1 MKLNA
6 QQMSL
11 SGINERTLAGFSV
24 PDFQRNYSWTDVEV
38 RQFWQD
44 IEAVLEGQSSDHFMG
59 PVVALESSVGRTPLI
74 DGQQRITTLTILAS
88 VVRDYLMIDMENP
101 TIEIAGASFFIS
113 QNFLKILFINDMTT
127 PRLQSNYQIGE
138 IFEDYIVRNPNTPER
153 KYFDSRPAMLTKK
166 EQRLSKNVEAARGLL
181 LSLSKNWIEQY
192 SGNEERKAAI
202 QKLFEVISN
211 KVQFLYIEVGSEED
225 AFTIFETLNDRG
237 LKLSASD
244 LIKSF
249 LLRRI
254 IEQSPATDR
263 TEIISNWERI
273 PGYLENYDISSFLRH
288 FLLTQEE
295 VPVQKK
301 KIFALLKADVEE
313 ESRQNPKSAKKKLD
327 ELISSAFHYGRLLG
341 TESISEDSPEIQR
354 RLGLLE
360 MVGDSYR
367 VFLLRVLQLGYTED
381 DFLLAVKSAERIAF
395 RWAICGE
402 NAQQL
407 ETKFQNYAHELL
419 PGNPENLKDV
429 CSRLIMESPSDD
441 AFSSAFT
448 SRSSRDTRM
457 QAYVMR
463 SLCYGITGSDV
474 TTSRYE
480 VSVEHIAPQ
489 NPMLESAPEWYSR
502 IAPLETADDSPTY
515 EDYVYR
521 WGNITILEKKLN
533 SSVGQNVWSVK
544 RDGKPGS
551 ETTSKY
557 KGYRASN
564 IEVTKHLLSVDTWN
578 ADLIDQRSEWI
589 ASQALNYWKREL
601 PKAGMNQ
608 LAIFTPNTNVE

>member
-11 SGINERTLAGFSV
+11 SGINEKALAGFSV
-24 PDFQRNYSWTDVEV
+24 PDFQRNYSWTDVEI

-44 IEAVLEGQSSDHFMG
+44 LESVLEGQSSDHFMG
-59 PVVALESSVGRTPLI
+59 PIVALESSSGRTPLI
-74 DGQQRITTLTILAS
+74 DGQQRITTLAILAS
-88 VVRDYLMIDMENP
+88 VIRDYLMNDMENP

-113 QNFLKILFINDMTT
+113 QNFLKILFVNDMTT
-127 PRLQSNYQIGE
+127 PRLQSNYQIGR
-138 IFEDYIVRNPNTPER
+138 IFEDYIVRNPNTHER
-153 KYFDSRPAMLTKK
+153 KNFDSRPTMLTKK
-166 EQRLSKNVEAARGLL
+166 EQRLSKNLESAQTLL
-181 LSLSKNWIEQY
+181 RSLSKNWIEQH
-192 SGNEERKAAI
+192 SATEDKKRAI
-202 QKLFEVISN
+202 QKLYEVASN
-211 KVQFLYIEVGSEED
+211 RIQFLYIEVGSEED

-254 IEQSPATDR
+254 IEQNPATDR
-263 TEIISNWERI
+263 AEIIENWEKI
-273 PGYLENYDISSFLRH
+273 PSYLENYDISSFLRH
-288 FLLTQEE
+288 YLLTQEE

-301 KIFALLKADVEE
+301 KIFTLLKVDVEDQA
-313 ESRQNPKSAKKKLD
+313 RQSPKSAKNKLD
-327 ELISSAFHYGRLLG
+327 ELINSAFHYGRLLG

-367 VFLLRVLQLGYTED
+367 VFLLKVLQLGYTD
-381 DFLLAVKSAERIAF
+381 DEFLLAIKSVEKIAF

-407 ETKFQNYAHELL
+407 ETKFQNYAHQLL
-419 PGNPENLKDV
+419 PGNLDNLKQV
-429 CSRLIMESPSDD
+429 CTRLIMDSPSDE
-441 AFSSAFT
+441 AFSAAFT
-448 SRSSRDTRM
+448 TRSSRDTRM

-489 NPMLESAPEWYSR
+489 NPLPESAVEWHER
-502 IAPLETADDSPTY
+502 VAPVETLGDGPTY
-515 EDYVYR
+515 DDYVYR

-533 SSVGQNVWSVK
+533 SSVGQNVWKVK
-544 RDGKPGS
+544 REGKPGY
-551 ETTSKY
+551 ETISKF

-564 IEVTKHLLSVDTWN
+564 IEVTKHLLDTESWT
-578 ADLIDQRSEWI
+578 AGLIDRRSEWI
-589 ASQALNYWKREL
+589 ASQALIYWKREL
-601 PKAGMNQ
+601 PKAGPNQ
-608 LAIFTPNTNVE
+608 ISAFNGR

>member
-1 MKLNA
+1 
-6 QQMSL
+6 MSL
-11 SGINERTLAGFSV
+11 SGINEKALAGFSV
-24 PDFQRNYSWTDVEV
+24 PDFQRNYSWTDVEI

-44 IEAVLEGQSSDHFMG
+44 LESVLEGQSSDHFMG
-59 PVVALESSVGRTPLI
+59 PIVALESTSGRTPLI
-74 DGQQRITTLTILAS
+74 DGQQRITTLAILAS
-88 VVRDYLMIDMENP
+88 VIRDYLMNDMENP

-113 QNFLKILFINDMTT
+113 QNFLKILFVNDMTT
-127 PRLQSNYQIGE
+127 PRLQSNYQIGR

-153 KYFDSRPAMLTKK
+153 KNFDSRPTMLTKK
-166 EQRLSKNVEAARGLL
+166 EQRLSKNLESAQTLL
-181 LSLSKNWIEQY
+181 RSLSKNWIEQH
-192 SGNEERKAAI
+192 SATEDKKRAI
-202 QKLFEVISN
+202 QKLYEVASN
-211 KVQFLYIEVGSEED
+211 RIQFLYIEVGSEED

-254 IEQSPATDR
+254 IEQNPTTDR
-263 TEIISNWERI
+263 AEIIENWEKI
-273 PGYLENYDISSFLRH
+273 PSYLENYDISSFLRH
-288 FLLTQEE
+288 YLLTQEE

-301 KIFALLKADVEE
+301 KIFTLLKIDVEDQA
-313 ESRQNPKSAKKKLD
+313 RQSPKSAKNKLD
-327 ELISSAFHYGRLLG
+327 ELINSAFHYGRLLG

-367 VFLLRVLQLGYTED
+367 VFLLKVLQLGYTD
-381 DFLLAVKSAERIAF
+381 DEFLLAIKSVEKIAF

-407 ETKFQNYAHELL
+407 ETKFQNYAHQLL
-419 PGNPENLKDV
+419 PGNIDNLKQV
-429 CSRLIMESPSDD
+429 CTRLIMDSPSDE
-441 AFSSAFT
+441 AFSAAFT
-448 SRSSRDTRM
+448 TRSSRDTRM

-489 NPMLESAPEWYSR
+489 NPLPESASEWHER
-502 IAPLETADDSPTY
+502 VAPVETVGDGPTY
-515 EDYVYR
+515 DDYVYR

-533 SSVGQNVWSVK
+533 SSVGQNVWKVK
-544 RDGKPGS
+544 REGKPGS
-551 ETTSKY
+551 ETISKF

-564 IEVTKHLLSVDTWN
+564 IEVTKHLLDTESWT
-578 ADLIDQRSEWI
+578 AALIDQRSEWI
-589 ASQALNYWKREL
+589 ASQALIYWKREL
-601 PKAGMNQ
+601 PKAGPNQ
-608 LAIFTPNTNVE
+608 ISAFNGR

>member
-1 MKLNA
+1 
-6 QQMSL
+6 MSL
-11 SGINERTLAGFSV
+11 SGINEKALAGFSV
-24 PDFQRNYSWTDVEV
+24 PDFQRNYSWTDVEI

-44 IEAVLEGQSSDHFMG
+44 LESVLEGQSSDHFMG
-59 PVVALESSVGRTPLI
+59 PIVALESTSGRTPLI
-74 DGQQRITTLTILAS
+74 DGQQRITTLAILAS
-88 VVRDYLMIDMENP
+88 VIRDYLMNDMENP

-113 QNFLKILFINDMTT
+113 QNFLKILFVNDMTT
-127 PRLQSNYQIGE
+127 PRLQSNYQIGR

-153 KYFDSRPAMLTKK
+153 KNFDSRPTMLTKK
-166 EQRLSKNVEAARGLL
+166 EQRLSKNLDSAQTLL
-181 LSLSKNWIEQY
+181 RSLSKNWIEQH
-192 SGNEERKAAI
+192 SATEDKKKAI
-202 QKLFEVISN
+202 QKLYEVASN
-211 KVQFLYIEVGSEED
+211 RIQFLYIEVGSEED

-254 IEQSPATDR
+254 IEQNPATDR
-263 TEIISNWERI
+263 AEIIENWEKI
-273 PGYLENYDISSFLRH
+273 PSYLENYDISSFLRH
-288 FLLTQEE
+288 YLLTQEE

-301 KIFALLKADVEE
+301 KIFTLLKNDVEDQA
-313 ESRQNPKSAKKKLD
+313 RQSPKSAKNKLD
-327 ELISSAFHYGRLLG
+327 ELINSAFHYGRLLG

-367 VFLLRVLQLGYTED
+367 VFLLKVLQLGYTD
-381 DFLLAVKSAERIAF
+381 DEFLLAIKSVEKIAF

-407 ETKFQNYAHELL
+407 ETKFQNYAHQLL
-419 PGNPENLKDV
+419 PGNIDNLKQV
-429 CSRLIMESPSDD
+429 CTRLIMDSPSDE
-441 AFSSAFT
+441 AFSAAFT
-448 SRSSRDTRM
+448 TRSSRDTRM

-489 NPMLESAPEWYSR
+489 NPLPESASEWHER
-502 IAPLETADDSPTY
+502 IAPVETAGDGPTY
-515 EDYVYR
+515 DDYVYR

-533 SSVGQNVWSVK
+533 SSVGQNVWKVK
-544 RDGKPGS
+544 REGKPGS
-551 ETTSKY
+551 ETISKF

-564 IEVTKHLLSVDTWN
+564 IEVTKHLLDSESWT
-578 ADLIDQRSEWI
+578 AALIDRRSEWI
-589 ASQALNYWKREL
+589 ASQALIYWKREL
-601 PKAGMNQ
+601 PKAGPNQ
-608 LAIFTPNTNVE
+608 ISAFSG

>member
-11 SGINERTLAGFSV
+11 SGINEKALAGFSV
-24 PDFQRNYSWTDVEV
+24 PDFQRNYSWTDVEI

-44 IEAVLEGQSSDHFMG
+44 LESVLEGQSSDHFMG
-59 PVVALESSVGRTPLI
+59 PIVALESISGRTPLI
-74 DGQQRITTLTILAS
+74 DGQQRITTLAILAS
-88 VVRDYLMIDMENP
+88 VIRDYLMNDMENP

-113 QNFLKILFINDMTT
+113 QNFLKILFVNDMTT
-127 PRLQSNYQIGE
+127 PRLQSNYQIGR

-153 KYFDSRPAMLTKK
+153 KNFDSRPTMLTQK
-166 EQRLSKNVEAARGLL
+166 EQRLSKNLESAQTLL
-181 LSLSKNWIEQY
+181 RSLSKNWIEQH
-192 SGNEERKAAI
+192 SATEDKKRAI
-202 QKLFEVISN
+202 QKLYEVASN
-211 KVQFLYIEVGSEED
+211 RIQFLYIEVGSEED

-254 IEQSPATDR
+254 IEQNPATDR
-263 TEIISNWERI
+263 AEIIENWEKI
-273 PGYLENYDISSFLRH
+273 PSYLENYDISSFLRH
-288 FLLTQEE
+288 YLLTQEE

-301 KIFALLKADVEE
+301 KIFTLLKVDVENQA
-313 ESRQNPKSAKKKLD
+313 RQSPKSARNKLD
-327 ELISSAFHYGRLLG
+327 ELINSAFHYGRLLG

-367 VFLLRVLQLGYTED
+367 VFLLKVLQLGYTD
-381 DFLLAVKSAERIAF
+381 DEFLLAIKSVEKIAF
-395 RWAICGE
+395 RWAICGG

-407 ETKFQNYAHELL
+407 ETKFQNYAHQLL
-419 PGNPENLKDV
+419 PSNIDNLKQV
-429 CSRLIMESPSDD
+429 CTRLIMDSPSDEALSA
-441 AFSSAFT
+441 AFIT
-448 SRSSRDTRM
+448 GSSRDTRM

-463 SLCYGITGSDV
+463 SLCYGITGSDI

-489 NPMLESAPEWYSR
+489 NPLPESASEWCER
-502 IAPLETADDSPTY
+502 VAPAETVGDGPTY
-515 EDYVYR
+515 DDYVYR

-533 SSVGQNVWSVK
+533 SSVGQNVWNVK
-544 RDGKPGS
+544 REGKPGS
-551 ETTSKY
+551 ETISKFR
-557 KGYRASN
+557 GYRFSN
-564 IEVTKHLLSVDTWN
+564 IEVTKHLLNTQSWT
-578 ADLIDQRSEWI
+578 AALIDRRSEWI
-589 ASQALNYWKREL
+589 ASQALIYWKREL
-601 PKAGMNQ
+601 PKAGPNQ
-608 LAIFTPNTNVE
+608 ISAFSG

>member
-11 SGINERTLAGFSV
+11 SGINEKALAGFSV
-24 PDFQRNYSWTDVEV
+24 PDFQRNYSWTDVEI

-44 IEAVLEGQSSDHFMG
+44 LEAVLEGQSSDHFMG
-59 PVVALESSVGRTPLI
+59 PIVALESVSGRTPLI
-74 DGQQRITTLTILAS
+74 DGQQRITTLVILAS
-88 VVRDYLMIDMENP
+88 VVRDYLMIDLENP

-113 QNFLKILFINDMTT
+113 QNFLKILFVNDMTT
-127 PRLQSNYQIGE
+127 SRLQSNYQIGR

-153 KYFDSRPAMLTKK
+153 KYFDSRPTMLTKK
-166 EQRLSKNVEAARGLL
+166 EQRLSKNLESAQALL
-181 LSLSKNWIEQY
+181 RSLTKTWIEQH
-192 SGNEERKAAI
+192 SATEDKKRAI
-202 QKLFEVISN
+202 QKLYEVTSN
-211 KVQFLYIEVGSEED
+211 KIQFLYIEVGNEED

-244 LIKSF
+244 LIKSY

-254 IEQSPATDR
+254 IEQNPSTDR
-263 TEIISNWERI
+263 AEIIENWEKI
-273 PGYLENYDISSFLRH
+273 PAYLENYDISSFLRH
-288 FLLTQEE
+288 YLLTQEE

-301 KIFALLKADVEE
+301 KIFTLLKFDVEDNA
-313 ESRQNPKSAKKKLD
+313 RQNPKSAKDKLD
-327 ELISSAFHYGRLLG
+327 ELINSAFHYGRLLG

-367 VFLLRVLQLGYTED
+367 VFLLRVLQLGYTDD
-381 DFLLAVKSAERIAF
+381 DFLLAIKSVEKIAF

-419 PGNPENLKDV
+419 PGNIDNLKQV
-429 CSRLIMESPSDD
+429 CTKLIMDSPSDE
-441 AFSSAFT
+441 AFSAAFT
-448 SRSSRDTRM
+448 TRSSRDTRM

-489 NPMLESAPEWYSR
+489 NPLPESATEWYEMV
-502 IAPLETADDSPTY
+502 APVETVGDGPTY
-515 EDYVYR
+515 DDYVYR

-533 SSVGQNVWSVK
+533 SSVGQNVWKIK

-551 ETTSKY
+551 EVMPKF

-564 IEVTKHLLSVDTWN
+564 IEVTKHLLITECWT
-578 ADLIDQRSEWI
+578 AALIDRRSEWI
-589 ASQALNYWKREL
+589 ASQALIYWKREL
-601 PKAGMNQ
+601 PKAGPNQ
-608 LAIFTPNTNVE
+608 ISPFIGS

>member
-1 MKLNA
+1 
-6 QQMSL
+6 MSL
-11 SGINERTLAGFSV
+11 SGINEKALAGFSV

-44 IEAVLEGQSSDHFMG
+44 LEAVLEGQSSDHFMG
-59 PVVALESSVGRTPLI
+59 PIVALESVSGRTPLI
-74 DGQQRITTLTILAS
+74 DGQQRITTLVILAS
-88 VVRDYLMIDMENP
+88 VVRDYLMIDLENP

-113 QNFLKILFINDMTT
+113 QNFLKILFVNDMTT
-127 PRLQSNYQIGE
+127 SRLQSNYQIGR

-153 KYFDSRPAMLTKK
+153 KYFDSRPTMLTKK
-166 EQRLSKNVEAARGLL
+166 EQRLSKNLESAQALL
-181 LSLSKNWIEQY
+181 RSLTKTWIEQH
-192 SGNEERKAAI
+192 SASEDKKRAI
-202 QKLFEVISN
+202 QKLYEVTSN
-211 KVQFLYIEVGSEED
+211 KIQFLYIEVGNEED

-244 LIKSF
+244 LIKSY

-254 IEQSPATDR
+254 IEQNPSTDR
-263 TEIISNWERI
+263 AEIIENWEKI
-273 PGYLENYDISSFLRH
+273 PAYLENYDISSFLRH
-288 FLLTQEE
+288 YLLTQEE

-301 KIFALLKADVEE
+301 KIFTLLKFDVEDNA
-313 ESRQNPKSAKKKLD
+313 RQNPKSAKNKLD
-327 ELISSAFHYGRLLG
+327 ELINSAFHYGRLLG

-367 VFLLRVLQLGYTED
+367 VFLLRVLQLGYTDD
-381 DFLLAVKSAERIAF
+381 DFLLAIKSAEKIAF

-419 PGNPENLKDV
+419 PGNIDNLKKV
-429 CSRLIMESPSDD
+429 CTKLIMDSPSDE
-441 AFSSAFT
+441 AFSAAFT
-448 SRSSRDTRM
+448 TRSSRDTRM

-489 NPMLESAPEWYSR
+489 NPLPESAAEWYEMVGP
-502 IAPLETADDSPTY
+502 IETVGDGATY
-515 EDYVYR
+515 DDYVYR

-533 SSVGQNVWSVK
+533 SSVGQNVWKVK

-551 ETTSKY
+551 EAMPKF

-564 IEVTKHLLSVDTWN
+564 IEVTKHLLITECWT
-578 ADLIDQRSEWI
+578 AALIDRRSEWI
-589 ASQALNYWKREL
+589 ASQALIYWKREL
-601 PKAGMNQ
+601 PKAGPNQ
-608 LAIFTPNTNVE
+608 ISPFIAS

>member
-11 SGINERTLAGFSV
+11 SGINEKALAGFSV

-59 PVVALESSVGRTPLI
+59 PIVALESPSGRTPLI

-88 VVRDYLMIDMENP
+88 VVRDYLMLEMENP

-113 QNFLKILFINDMTT
+113 QNFLKILFVSDMST
-127 PRLQSNYQIGE
+127 PRLQSNYQIGR
-138 IFEDYIVRNPNTPER
+138 IFEDYIVRNPNTQER
-153 KYFDSRPAMLTKK
+153 KNFDSRPTMLTKK
-166 EQRLSKNVEAARGLL
+166 EQRLSKNLESAQALL
-181 LSLSKNWIEQY
+181 RSLSKSWIEQHTAT
-192 SGNEERKAAI
+192 EDKKRAV
-202 QKLFEVISN
+202 QKLYEVASN
-211 KVQFLYIEVGSEED
+211 KVQFLYIEVGNEED

-254 IEQSPATDR
+254 IEQNPASDR
-263 TEIISNWERI
+263 AEIIENWEKI
-273 PGYLENYDISSFLRH
+273 PSYLENYDISSFLRH
-288 FLLTQEE
+288 YLLTQEE

-301 KIFALLKADVEE
+301 KIFTLLKNDVEGQA
-313 ESRQNPKSAKKKLD
+313 RQDPKSAKKKLD
-327 ELISSAFHYGRLLG
+327 ELINSAFHYGRLLG

-367 VFLLRVLQLGYTED
+367 VFLLKVLQLGYTED
-381 DFLLAVKSAERIAF
+381 EFLLAIKSVEKIAF

-407 ETKFQNYAHELL
+407 ETKFQNYAHKLL
-419 PGNPENLKDV
+419 PANLENLKQV
-429 CSRLIMESPSDD
+429 CTQLVMDSPSDEK
-441 AFSSAFT
+441 FSAAFT
-448 SRSSRDTRM
+448 TGSSRDTRM

-489 NPMLESAPEWYSR
+489 NPLPESAAEWQTAV
-502 IAPLETADDSPTY
+502 APAETAGDGLTY
-515 EDYVYR
+515 DDYVYR

-533 SSVGQNVWSVK
+533 SSVGQNVWYIK
-544 RDGKPGS
+544 REGKPGF
-551 ETTSKY
+551 ETISKF

-564 IEVTKHLLSVDTWN
+564 IEVTKHLLNIESWT
-578 ADLIDQRSEWI
+578 AEQIDRRSEWI
-589 ASQALNYWKREL
+589 ASQALIYWKREL
-601 PKAGMNQ
+601 PKAGPNQ
-608 LAIFTPNTNVE
+608 ITAFLG

>member
-11 SGINERTLAGFSV
+11 SGINEKALAGFSV
-24 PDFQRNYSWTDVEV
+24 PDFQRNYSWTEVEI

-44 IEAVLEGQSSDHFMG
+44 LEAVIEGQSSDHFMG
-59 PVVALESSVGRTPLI
+59 PIVALESTSGRTPLI

-88 VVRDYLMIDMENP
+88 VVRDFLMIDMENP

-113 QNFLKILFINDMTT
+113 QNFLKILFVNDMTT
-127 PRLQSNYQIGE
+127 PRLQSNYQIGR
-138 IFEDYIVRNPNTPER
+138 IFEDYIIRNPNTPER
-153 KYFDSRPAMLTKK
+153 RNFISRPTMLTKK
-166 EQRLSKNVEAARGLL
+166 DQRLSKNLDSAQTLLRL
-181 LSLSKNWIEQY
+181 LSKTWIEKH
-192 SGNEERKAAI
+192 SAPEDKKRAI
-202 QKLFEVISN
+202 QKLYEVISN
-211 KVQFLYIEVGSEED
+211 KIQFLYIEVGSEED

-254 IEQSPATDR
+254 IEQNPATDR
-263 TEIISNWERI
+263 AEIIENWEKI
-273 PGYLENYDISSFLRH
+273 PSYLEDFDVSSFLRH
-288 FLLTQEE
+288 YLLTQEKL
-295 VPVQKK
+295 PVQKK
-301 KIFALLKADVEE
+301 KIFTLLKADVEDE
-313 ESRQNPKSAKKKLD
+313 ARQNPKSAKNKLD
-327 ELISSAFHYGRLLG
+327 ELINSAFHYGRLLG

-367 VFLLRVLQLGYTED
+367 VFLLRVLQLGYTD
-381 DFLLAVKSAERIAF
+381 DEFLLAIKSVEKIAF

-419 PGNPENLKDV
+419 PGNVGNLKQV
-429 CSRLIMESPSDD
+429 CTRLIMDAPSDE
-441 AFSSAFT
+441 AFGAAFT
-448 SRSSRDTRM
+448 TRSSRDTRM

-489 NPMLESAPEWYSR
+489 NPLPESANDWFEK
-502 IAPLETADDSPTY
+502 IAPLETVGDGPAY

-533 SSVGQNVWSVK
+533 SSVGQNVWKVK
-544 RDGKPGS
+544 REGKPGS
-551 ETTSKY
+551 ETISKF

-564 IEVTKHLLSVDTWN
+564 IEVTKHLLSAQSWT
-578 ADLIDQRSEWI
+578 AGLIDRRSEWI
-589 ASQALNYWKREL
+589 ASQALIYWKREL
-601 PKAGMNQ
+601 PKAGPNQ
-608 LAIFTPNTNVE
+608 ISAFSN

>member
-11 SGINERTLAGFSV
+11 SGINEKALAGFSV
-24 PDFQRNYSWTDVEV
+24 PDFQRNYSWTDVEI

-44 IEAVLEGQSSDHFMG
+44 LEAVLEGQSSDHFMG
-59 PVVALESSVGRTPLI
+59 PIVVLESASGRTPLI
-74 DGQQRITTLTILAS
+74 DGQQRITTLAILAS
-88 VVRDYLMIDMENP
+88 VVRDYLMNDMENP
-101 TIEIAGASFFIS
+101 TIEIAGASFFMS

-127 PRLQSNYQIGE
+127 PRLQSNYQIGS
-138 IFEDYIVRNPNTPER
+138 IFEDYIVRNPNTSER
-153 KYFDSRPAMLTKK
+153 KNFESRPTMLTKK
-166 EQRLSKNVEAARGLL
+166 DQRLAKNLDSAQTLL
-181 LSLSKNWIEQY
+181 RSLSKTWIEQH
-192 SGNEERKAAI
+192 SAIEDKKRAI
-202 QKLFEVISN
+202 QKLYEVISN
-211 KVQFLYIEVGSEED
+211 KIQFLYIEVGNEED

-254 IEQSPATDR
+254 IEQNPATDR
-263 TEIISNWERI
+263 GEIIENWEKI
-273 PGYLENYDISSFLRH
+273 PSYLENYDISSFLRH
-288 FLLTQEE
+288 YLLTQEE
-295 VPVQKK
+295 SPVQKK
-301 KIFALLKADVEE
+301 KIFTLLKADVEDQA
-313 ESRQNPKSAKKKLD
+313 RQNPKSAKKKLD
-327 ELISSAFHYGRLLG
+327 ELINSAFHYGRLLG

-367 VFLLRVLQLGYTED
+367 VFLLKVLQLGYTDD
-381 DFLLAVKSAERIAF
+381 DFLLAIKSAEKIAF

-419 PGNPENLKDV
+419 PSNVDNLKQV
-429 CSRLIMESPSDD
+429 CTRLIMDAPSDE
-441 AFSSAFT
+441 AFSAAFT
-448 SRSSRDTRM
+448 TRSSRDTRM

-489 NPMLESAPEWYSR
+489 NPLPESASEWYER
-502 IAPLETADDSPTY
+502 IAPMESVDDGPTY
-515 EDYVYR
+515 EDFVYR

-533 SSVGQNVWSVK
+533 SSVGQNVWKVK
-544 RDGKPGS
+544 REGKPGF
-551 ETTSKY
+551 ETVSKF

-564 IEVTKHLLSVDTWN
+564 IEVTKHLLNTESWS
-578 ADLIDQRSEWI
+578 ADLIDRRSHWI
-589 ASQALNYWKREL
+589 ASQALIYWKREL
-601 PKAGMNQ
+601 PKSGPNQ
-608 LAIFTPNTNVE
+608 ISTFNGS

>member
-11 SGINERTLAGFSV
+11 SGINEKALAGFSV
-24 PDFQRNYSWTDVEV
+24 PDFQRNYSWTDVEI

-44 IEAVLEGQSSDHFMG
+44 LEAVLEGQSSDHFMG
-59 PVVALESSVGRTPLI
+59 PIVALESLSGI
-74 DGQQRITTLTILAS
+74 DGQQRITTLVILAS
-88 VVRDYLMIDMENP
+88 VVRDYLMMDLENP

-113 QNFLKILFINDMTT
+113 QNFLKILFVNDMTT
-127 PRLQSNYQIGE
+127 SRLQSNYQIGR

-153 KYFDSRPAMLTKK
+153 KYFDPRPTMLTKK
-166 EQRLSKNVEAARGLL
+166 EQRLSKNLESAQALL
-181 LSLSKNWIEQY
+181 RSLTKNWIEQH
-192 SGNEERKAAI
+192 SAIEEKKRAI
-202 QKLFEVISN
+202 QKLYEVMSN
-211 KVQFLYIEVGSEED
+211 KIQFLYIEVGNEED

-244 LIKSF
+244 LIKSY

-254 IEQSPATDR
+254 IEQNPSTDR
-263 TEIISNWERI
+263 AEIIENWEKI
-273 PGYLENYDISSFLRH
+273 PAYLENYDISSFLRH
-288 FLLTQEE
+288 YLLTQEE

-301 KIFALLKADVEE
+301 KIFTLLKSDVED
-313 ESRQNPKSAKKKLD
+313 SARQNPKSAKNKLD
-327 ELISSAFHYGRLLG
+327 ELINSAFHYGRLLG

-367 VFLLRVLQLGYTED
+367 VFLLRVLQLGYTDD
-381 DFLLAVKSAERIAF
+381 DFLLAVKSAEKIAF
-395 RWAICGE
+395 RWALCGE

-419 PGNPENLKDV
+419 PGNVENLKQV
-429 CSRLIMESPSDD
+429 CTKLIMDSPSDE
-441 AFSSAFT
+441 AFSAAFT
-448 SRSSRDTRM
+448 TRSSRDTRM

-489 NPMLESAPEWYSR
+489 NPLPESATEWFEMV
-502 IAPLETADDSPTY
+502 APVETVGDGATY
-515 EDYVYR
+515 DDYVYR

-533 SSVGQNVWSVK
+533 SSVGQNIWKVK

-551 ETTSKY
+551 ETIAKF

-564 IEVTKHLLSVDTWN
+564 IEVTKHLLATESWT
-578 ADLIDQRSEWI
+578 AALIDQRSEWI
-589 ASQALNYWKREL
+589 ASQALIYWKREL
-601 PKAGMNQ
+601 PKASPNQ
-608 LAIFTPNTNVE
+608 ISTFIGN

>member
-11 SGINERTLAGFSV
+11 SGINERALAGFSV
-24 PDFQRNYSWTDVEV
+24 PDFQRNYSWTDVEI

-44 IEAVLEGQSSDHFMG
+44 LESVLDGQSLDHFLG
-59 PVVALESSVGRTPLI
+59 PIVTLESESGRTPLI
-74 DGQQRITTLTILAS
+74 DGQQRITTLVILAS
-88 VVRDYLMIDMENP
+88 VVRDYLLNDLENP

-113 QNFLKILFINDMTT
+113 QNYLKILFLNDMTT
-127 PRLQSNYQIGE
+127 SRLQSNYQIGK

-153 KYFDSRPAMLTKK
+153 KYFASNPTMLTKRERRAAK
-166 EQRLSKNVEAARGLL
+166 NLESAQSLLLQLAKGWIENNTTVDEKKQAVQRL
-181 LSLSKNWIEQY
+181 I
-192 SGNEERKAAI
+192 
-202 QKLFEVISN
+202 EVIAN
-211 KVQFLYIEVGSEED
+211 RVQFLYIEVGNEED

-244 LIKSF
+244 LIKSY

-254 IEQSPATDR
+254 IEQNSNTDR
-263 TEIISNWERI
+263 TAIIENWEKI
-273 PGYLENYDISSFLRH
+273 PSYLENYDISSFLRH

-295 VPVQKK
+295 IPVQKK
-301 KIFALLKADVEE
+301 KIFSLLKEDVETQA
-313 ESRQNPKSAKKKLD
+313 RQDPESAKKKLE
-327 ELISSAFHYGRLLG
+327 ELIKSSFHYGRLLG

-360 MVGDSYR
+360 MIGDSYR
-367 VFLLRVLQLGYTED
+367 VFLLKVLQLGYTDED
-381 DFLLAVKSAERIAF
+381 FMVAIKSVEKIAF
-395 RWAICGE
+395 RWAICKE

-407 ETKFQNYAHELL
+407 ETKLQNLAHELL
-419 PGNPENLKDV
+419 PNNVENLKQV
-429 CSRLIMESPSDD
+429 CLKMIMEAPGDE
-441 AFSSAFT
+441 AFSAAFIAGT
-448 SRSSRDTRM
+448 SRDTRM

-489 NPMLESAPEWYSR
+489 NPLPESSTYWYEK
-502 IAPLETADDSPTY
+502 IAPLEAVADGSNY
-515 EDYVYR
+515 EDFVYR

-533 SSVGQNVWSVK
+533 SSVGQNEWMIK
-544 RDGKPGS
+544 REGKPGA
-551 ETTSKY
+551 EATPKF

-564 IEVTKHLLSVDTWN
+564 IEVTKHLL
-578 ADLIDQRSEWI
+578 DLDAWSAELINKRSEWI
-589 ASQALNYWKREL
+589 ASQALHYWKREL
-601 PKAGMNQ
+601 PKSGPNQ
-608 LAIFTPNTNVE
+608 INAFDAS

>member
-11 SGINERTLAGFSV
+11 SGINEKARTGFSV
-24 PDFQRNYSWTDVEV
+24 PDFQRNYSWTDVEI

-44 IEAVLEGQSSDHFMG
+44 LESVLEGQSSDHFMG
-59 PVVALESSVGRTPLI
+59 PIVVLESTSARTPLI
-74 DGQQRITTLTILAS
+74 DGQQRITTLAILAS
-88 VVRDYLMIDMENP
+88 VVRDYLMINMQNP

-113 QNFLKILFINDMTT
+113 QNYLKILFLNDMST
-127 PRLQSNYQIGE
+127 PRLQSNYQIGK
-138 IFEDYIVRNPNTPER
+138 IFEDYVVRNPNTPER
-153 KYFDSRPAMLTKK
+153 KYFGSSPSMLTKK
-166 EQRLSKNVEAARGLL
+166 DQRLAKKLESAQTLL
-181 LSLSKNWIEQY
+181 TSLTKAWIDQHLAIED
-192 SGNEERKAAI
+192 KKIAI
-202 QKLFEVISN
+202 QKLYDVLSN
-211 KVQFLYIEVGSEED
+211 KIQFLYIEVGNEED

-254 IEQSPATDR
+254 IEQNPATDR
-263 TEIISNWERI
+263 AEIIENWEKI
-273 PGYLENYDISSFLRH
+273 PSYLENYDISSFLRH
-288 FLLTQEE
+288 YLLTEE
-295 VPVQKK
+295 ESPIQKK
-301 KIFALLKADVEE
+301 KIFTLLKADVEDQA
-313 ESRQNPKSAKKKLD
+313 RQNPQSAKKKLD
-327 ELISSAFHYGRLLG
+327 ELIKSAFHYGRLLG
-341 TESISEDSPEIQR
+341 TESISEDSPDIQR

-367 VFLLRVLQLGYTED
+367 VFLLRVLQLGYSED
-381 DFLLAVKSAERIAF
+381 DFLLAIKSVEKIAF

-407 ETKFQNYAHELL
+407 ETKFQSYAHELL
-419 PGNPENLKDV
+419 PNNVENLKQV
-429 CSRLIMESPSDD
+429 CTRLIMDSPSDE
-441 AFSSAFT
+441 AFSAAFT
-448 SRSSRDTRM
+448 TRSSRDTRM

-489 NPMLESAPEWYSR
+489 NPMPESATEWYGR
-502 IAPLETADDSPTY
+502 IAPFESAEDGLTY

-533 SSVGQNVWSVK
+533 SSVGQNIWKVK
-544 RDGKPGS
+544 RDGKPGF
-551 ETTSKY
+551 ETISKF

-564 IEVTKHLLSVDTWN
+564 IEVTKHLINIESWN
-578 ADLIDQRSEWI
+578 SALIDRRSEWI
-589 ASQALNYWKREL
+589 ASQALIYWKREL
-601 PKAGMNQ
+601 PKSGSNQ
-608 LAIFTPNTNVE
+608 ISAFSV

>member
-11 SGINERTLAGFSV
+11 SGINEKALAGFSV
-24 PDFQRNYSWTDVEV
+24 PDFQRNYSWTDVEI

-44 IEAVLEGQSSDHFMG
+44 LEAVLEGQSSDHFMG
-59 PVVALESSVGRTPLI
+59 PIVALESVSGRTPLI
-74 DGQQRITTLTILAS
+74 DGQQRITTLVILAS
-88 VVRDYLMIDMENP
+88 VVRDYLMIDLENP

-113 QNFLKILFINDMTT
+113 QNFLKILFVNDMTT
-127 PRLQSNYQIGE
+127 SRLQSNYQIGR

-153 KYFDSRPAMLTKK
+153 KYFDSRPTMLTKK
-166 EQRLSKNVEAARGLL
+166 EQRLSKNLESAQALL
-181 LSLSKNWIEQY
+181 RSLTKTWIEQH
-192 SGNEERKAAI
+192 SATEDKKRAI
-202 QKLFEVISN
+202 QKLYEVTSN
-211 KVQFLYIEVGSEED
+211 KIQFLYIEVGNEED

-244 LIKSF
+244 LIKSY

-254 IEQSPATDR
+254 IEQNPSTDR
-263 TEIISNWERI
+263 AEIIENWEKI
-273 PGYLENYDISSFLRH
+273 PAYLENYDISSFLRH
-288 FLLTQEE
+288 YLLTQEK

-301 KIFALLKADVEE
+301 KIFTLLKFDVED
-313 ESRQNPKSAKKKLD
+313 SARQNPKSAKNKLD
-327 ELISSAFHYGRLLG
+327 ELINSAFHYGRLLG

-367 VFLLRVLQLGYTED
+367 VFLLRVLQLGYTDD
-381 DFLLAVKSAERIAF
+381 DFLLAIKSAEKIAF

-419 PGNPENLKDV
+419 PGNIDNLKQV
-429 CSRLIMESPSDD
+429 CTKLIMDSPSDE
-441 AFSSAFT
+441 AFSAAFT
-448 SRSSRDTRM
+448 TRSSRDTRM

-489 NPMLESAPEWYSR
+489 NPLPESAAEWYEMVGP
-502 IAPLETADDSPTY
+502 IETVGDGATY
-515 EDYVYR
+515 DDYVYR

-533 SSVGQNVWSVK
+533 SSVGQNVWKVK

-551 ETTSKY
+551 EAMPKF

-564 IEVTKHLLSVDTWN
+564 IEVTKHLLITECWT
-578 ADLIDQRSEWI
+578 AALIDRRSEWI
-589 ASQALNYWKREL
+589 ASQALIYWKREL
-601 PKAGMNQ
+601 PKAGPNQ
-608 LAIFTPNTNVE
+608 ISPFIGS

>member
-1 MKLNA
+1 
-6 QQMSL
+6 MSL
-11 SGINERTLAGFSV
+11 SGINEKALAGFSV
-24 PDFQRNYSWTDVEV
+24 PDFQRNYSWTDVEI

-44 IEAVLEGQSSDHFMG
+44 LEAVLEGQSSDHFMG
-59 PVVALESSVGRTPLI
+59 PIVALESVSGRTPLI
-74 DGQQRITTLTILAS
+74 DGQQRITTLVILAS
-88 VVRDYLMIDMENP
+88 VVRDYLMIDLENP

-113 QNFLKILFINDMTT
+113 QNFLKILFVNDMTT
-127 PRLQSNYQIGE
+127 SRLQSNYQIGR

-153 KYFDSRPAMLTKK
+153 KYFDSRPTMLTKK
-166 EQRLSKNVEAARGLL
+166 EQRLSKNLESAQALL
-181 LSLSKNWIEQY
+181 RSLTKTWIEQH
-192 SGNEERKAAI
+192 SATEDKKRAI
-202 QKLFEVISN
+202 QKLYEVTSN
-211 KVQFLYIEVGSEED
+211 KIQFLYIEVGNEED

-244 LIKSF
+244 LIKSY

-254 IEQSPATDR
+254 IEQNPSTDR
-263 TEIISNWERI
+263 AEIIENWEKI
-273 PGYLENYDISSFLRH
+273 PAYLENYDISSFLRH
-288 FLLTQEE
+288 YLLTQEK

-301 KIFALLKADVEE
+301 KIFTLLKFDVED
-313 ESRQNPKSAKKKLD
+313 SARQNPKSAKNKLD
-327 ELISSAFHYGRLLG
+327 ELINSAFHYGRLLG

-367 VFLLRVLQLGYTED
+367 VFLLRVLQLGYTDD
-381 DFLLAVKSAERIAF
+381 DFLLAIKSAEKIAF

-419 PGNPENLKDV
+419 PGNIDNLKQV
-429 CSRLIMESPSDD
+429 CTKLIMDSPSDE
-441 AFSSAFT
+441 AFSAAFT
-448 SRSSRDTRM
+448 TRSSRDTRM

-489 NPMLESAPEWYSR
+489 NPLPESAAEWYEMVGP
-502 IAPLETADDSPTY
+502 IETVGDGATY
-515 EDYVYR
+515 DDYVYR

-533 SSVGQNVWSVK
+533 SSVGQNVWKVK
-544 RDGKPGS
+544 REGKPGS
-551 ETTSKY
+551 EAMPKF

-564 IEVTKHLLSVDTWN
+564 IEVTKHLLITECWT
-578 ADLIDQRSEWI
+578 AALIDRRSEWI
-589 ASQALNYWKREL
+589 ASQALIYWKREL
-601 PKAGMNQ
+601 PKAGPNQ
-608 LAIFTPNTNVE
+608 ISPFIGS

>member
-11 SGINERTLAGFSV
+11 SGINEKALAGFSV
-24 PDFQRNYSWTDVEV
+24 PDFQRNYSWTDVEI

-44 IEAVLEGQSSDHFMG
+44 LESVLEGQSSDHFMG
-59 PVVALESSVGRTPLI
+59 PIVALESTSGRTPLI
-74 DGQQRITTLTILAS
+74 DGQQRITTLAILAS
-88 VVRDYLMIDMENP
+88 VIRDYLMNDMENP

-113 QNFLKILFINDMTT
+113 QNFLKILFVNDMTT
-127 PRLQSNYQIGE
+127 PRLQSNYQIGR

-153 KYFDSRPAMLTKK
+153 KNFDSRPTMLTKK
-166 EQRLSKNVEAARGLL
+166 EQRLSKNLESAQTLL
-181 LSLSKNWIEQY
+181 RSLSKNWIEQH
-192 SGNEERKAAI
+192 SATEDKKRAI
-202 QKLFEVISN
+202 QKLYEVASN
-211 KVQFLYIEVGSEED
+211 RIQFLYIEVGSEED

-254 IEQSPATDR
+254 IEQNPTTDR
-263 TEIISNWERI
+263 AEIIENWEKI
-273 PGYLENYDISSFLRH
+273 PSYLENYDISSFLRH
-288 FLLTQEE
+288 YLLTQEE

-301 KIFALLKADVEE
+301 KIFTLLKIDVEDQA
-313 ESRQNPKSAKKKLD
+313 RQSPKSAKNKLD
-327 ELISSAFHYGRLLG
+327 ELINSAFHYGRLLG

-367 VFLLRVLQLGYTED
+367 VFLLKVLQLGYTD
-381 DFLLAVKSAERIAF
+381 DEFLLAIKSVEKIAF

-407 ETKFQNYAHELL
+407 ETKFQNYAHQLL
-419 PGNPENLKDV
+419 PGNIDNLKQV
-429 CSRLIMESPSDD
+429 CTRLIMDSPSDE
-441 AFSSAFT
+441 AFSAAFT
-448 SRSSRDTRM
+448 TRSSRDTRM

-489 NPMLESAPEWYSR
+489 NPLPESASEWHER
-502 IAPLETADDSPTY
+502 VAPVETVGDGPTY
-515 EDYVYR
+515 DDYVYR

-533 SSVGQNVWSVK
+533 SSVGQNVWKVK
-544 RDGKPGS
+544 REGKPGS
-551 ETTSKY
+551 ETISKF

-564 IEVTKHLLSVDTWN
+564 IEVTKHLLDTESWT
-578 ADLIDQRSEWI
+578 AALIDQRSEWI
-589 ASQALNYWKREL
+589 ASQALIYWKREL
-601 PKAGMNQ
+601 PKAGPNQ
-608 LAIFTPNTNVE
+608 ISAFNGR

>member
-11 SGINERTLAGFSV
+11 SGINEKALAGFSV
-24 PDFQRNYSWTDVEV
+24 PDFQRNYSWTEVEI
-38 RQFWQD
+38 RQFWLD
-44 IEAVLEGQSSDHFMG
+44 LEMVLEGQSSDHFMG
-59 PVVALESSVGRTPLI
+59 PIVALESLSGRTPLI

-88 VVRDYLMIDMENP
+88 VIRDYLMIDMENP

-113 QNFLKILFINDMTT
+113 QNFLKILFVNDMTT
-127 PRLQSNYQIGE
+127 PRLQSNYQIGR

-153 KYFDSRPAMLTKK
+153 RYFDLRPTMLTKK
-166 EQRLSKNVEAARGLL
+166 DLRLSKNLDSAQILL
-181 LSLSKNWIEQY
+181 KSLSRAWIEQH
-192 SGNEERKAAI
+192 SAIDDRKKAI
-202 QKLFEVISN
+202 QKLYEVISN
-211 KVQFLYIEVGSEED
+211 KIQFLYIEVGSEED

-254 IEQSPATDR
+254 IEQNPATDR
-263 TEIISNWERI
+263 AEIIENWEKI
-273 PGYLENYDISSFLRH
+273 PSYLESFDVSSFLRH
-288 FLLTQEE
+288 YLLTQEE
-295 VPVQKK
+295 APVQKK
-301 KIFALLKADVEE
+301 KIFTLLKADVEE
-313 ESRQNPKSAKKKLD
+313 QARRNPKSAKNKLD
-327 ELISSAFHYGRLLG
+327 ELINSAFHYGRLLG

-367 VFLLRVLQLGYTED
+367 VFLLKVLQLGYTED
-381 DFLLAVKSAERIAF
+381 DFLLAIKSVEKIAF

-407 ETKFQNYAHELL
+407 ETKFQDYAHELV
-419 PGNPENLKDV
+419 PGNVNNLKQV
-429 CSRLIMESPSDD
+429 CTSLIMDSPADE
-441 AFSSAFT
+441 AFSAAFT
-448 SRSSRDTRM
+448 NRSSRDTRM

-489 NPMLESAPEWYSR
+489 NPLPESALEWYEQV
-502 IAPLETADDSPTY
+502 AALETVGDGPSYD
-515 EDYVYR
+515 DYVYR

-533 SSVGQNVWSVK
+533 SSVGQNVWMIK
-544 RDGKPGS
+544 REGKPGS
-551 ETTSKY
+551 ETISKY

-564 IEVTKHLLSVDTWN
+564 IEVTKHLLNIEGWN
-578 ADLIDQRSEWI
+578 ADQIDRRSEWI
-589 ASQALNYWKREL
+589 ASQALIYWKREL
-601 PKAGMNQ
+601 PKAGPNQ
-608 LAIFTPNTNVE
+608 ISGYSG

>member
-11 SGINERTLAGFSV
+11 SGINEKALAGFSV
-24 PDFQRNYSWTDVEV
+24 PDFQRNYSWTDVEI

-44 IEAVLEGQSSDHFMG
+44 LESVLEGQSSDHFMG
-59 PVVALESSVGRTPLI
+59 PIVALESTSGRTPLI
-74 DGQQRITTLTILAS
+74 DGQQRITTLAILAS
-88 VVRDYLMIDMENP
+88 VVRDYLMHDMENP

-113 QNFLKILFINDMTT
+113 QNFLKILFVNDMTT
-127 PRLQSNYQIGE
+127 PRLQSNYQIGR

-153 KYFDSRPAMLTKK
+153 KNFDSRPTMLTKK
-166 EQRLSKNVEAARGLL
+166 ELRLSKNLESAQTLL
-181 LSLSKNWIEQY
+181 RSLFKNWIEQH
-192 SGNEERKAAI
+192 SATEDKKRSI
-202 QKLFEVISN
+202 QKLYEVASN
-211 KVQFLYIEVGSEED
+211 RIQFLYIEVGSEED

-254 IEQSPATDR
+254 IEQNPATDR
-263 TEIISNWERI
+263 AEIIENWEKI
-273 PGYLENYDISSFLRH
+273 PSYLENYDISSFLRH
-288 FLLTQEE
+288 YLLTQEE

-301 KIFALLKADVEE
+301 KIFTLLKIDVEDQA
-313 ESRQNPKSAKKKLD
+313 RQSPKSAKNKLD
-327 ELISSAFHYGRLLG
+327 ELINSAFHYGRLLG

-367 VFLLRVLQLGYTED
+367 VFLLKVLQLGYTD
-381 DFLLAVKSAERIAF
+381 DEFLLAIKSVEKIAF

-407 ETKFQNYAHELL
+407 ETKFQNYAHQLL
-419 PGNPENLKDV
+419 PGNLDNLKQV
-429 CSRLIMESPSDD
+429 CTRLIMDSPSDE
-441 AFSSAFT
+441 AFSAAFT
-448 SRSSRDTRM
+448 TRSSRDTRM

-489 NPMLESAPEWYSR
+489 NPLPESASEWHER
-502 IAPLETADDSPTY
+502 VAPAESVGDGPTY
-515 EDYVYR
+515 DDYVYR

-533 SSVGQNVWSVK
+533 SSVGQNVWKVK
-544 RDGKPGS
+544 REGKPGS
-551 ETTSKY
+551 ETISKF

-564 IEVTKHLLSVDTWN
+564 IEVTKHLLDTESWT
-578 ADLIDQRSEWI
+578 AALIDRRSEWI
-589 ASQALNYWKREL
+589 ASQALIYWKREL
-601 PKAGMNQ
+601 PKAGPNQ
-608 LAIFTPNTNVE
+608 ISAFSG

>member
-11 SGINERTLAGFSV
+11 SGINEKALAGFSV
-24 PDFQRNYSWTDVEV
+24 PDFQRNYSWTEVEI

-44 IEAVLEGQSSDHFMG
+44 LESVLEGQSSDHFMG
-59 PVVALESSVGRTPLI
+59 PIVALESTSGRTPLI
-74 DGQQRITTLTILAS
+74 DGQQRITTLAILAS
-88 VVRDYLMIDMENP
+88 VIRDYLMNDMENP

-113 QNFLKILFINDMTT
+113 QNFLKILFVNDMTT
-127 PRLQSNYQIGE
+127 PRLQSNYQIGR

-153 KYFDSRPAMLTKK
+153 KNFDSRPTMLTKK
-166 EQRLSKNVEAARGLL
+166 EQRLSKNLDSAQTLL
-181 LSLSKNWIEQY
+181 RSLSKNWIEQH
-192 SGNEERKAAI
+192 SATEDKKRAI
-202 QKLFEVISN
+202 QKLYEVASN
-211 KVQFLYIEVGSEED
+211 RIQFLYIEVGSEED

-254 IEQSPATDR
+254 IEQNPATDR
-263 TEIISNWERI
+263 AEIIENWEKI
-273 PGYLENYDISSFLRH
+273 PSYLENYDISSFLRH
-288 FLLTQEE
+288 YLLTQEE

-301 KIFALLKADVEE
+301 KIFTLLKIDVEDQ
-313 ESRQNPKSAKKKLD
+313 SRQSPKSAKNKLD
-327 ELISSAFHYGRLLG
+327 ELINSAFHYGRLLG

-367 VFLLRVLQLGYTED
+367 VFLLKVLQLGYTD
-381 DFLLAVKSAERIAF
+381 DEFLLAIKSVEKIAF

-407 ETKFQNYAHELL
+407 ETKFQNYAHQLL
-419 PGNPENLKDV
+419 PGNIDNLKQV
-429 CSRLIMESPSDD
+429 CTRLIMDSPSDE
-441 AFSSAFT
+441 AFSAAFT
-448 SRSSRDTRM
+448 TRSSRDTRM

-489 NPMLESAPEWYSR
+489 NPLPESASEWHER
-502 IAPLETADDSPTY
+502 VAPVETVGDGPTY
-515 EDYVYR
+515 DDYVYR

-533 SSVGQNVWSVK
+533 SSVGQNVWKVK
-544 RDGKPGS
+544 REGKPGS
-551 ETTSKY
+551 ETISKF

-564 IEVTKHLLSVDTWN
+564 IEVTKHLLDTESWT
-578 ADLIDQRSEWI
+578 AALIDRRSEWI
-589 ASQALNYWKREL
+589 ASQALIYWKREL
-601 PKAGMNQ
+601 PKAGPNQ
-608 LAIFTPNTNVE
+608 ISAFSG

>member
-1 MKLNA
+1 
-6 QQMSL
+6 
-11 SGINERTLAGFSV
+11 
-24 PDFQRNYSWTDVEV
+24 
-38 RQFWQD
+38 
-44 IEAVLEGQSSDHFMG
+44 MG
-59 PVVALESSVGRTPLI
+59 PIVALESTSGRTPLI
-74 DGQQRITTLTILAS
+74 DGQQRITTLAILAS
-88 VVRDYLMIDMENP
+88 VIRDYLMNDMENP

-113 QNFLKILFINDMTT
+113 QNFLKILFVNDMTT
-127 PRLQSNYQIGE
+127 PRLQSNYQIGR

-153 KYFDSRPAMLTKK
+153 KNFDSRPTMLTKK
-166 EQRLSKNVEAARGLL
+166 EQRLSKNLESAQTLL
-181 LSLSKNWIEQY
+181 RSLSKNWIEQH
-192 SGNEERKAAI
+192 SATEDKKRAI
-202 QKLFEVISN
+202 QKLYEVASN
-211 KVQFLYIEVGSEED
+211 RIQFLYIEVGSEED

-254 IEQSPATDR
+254 IEQNPATDR
-263 TEIISNWERI
+263 AEIIENWEKI
-273 PGYLENYDISSFLRH
+273 PSYLENYDISSFLRH
-288 FLLTQEE
+288 YLLTQEE

-301 KIFALLKADVEE
+301 KIFTLLKTDVEDQA
-313 ESRQNPKSAKKKLD
+313 RQSSKSAKNKLD
-327 ELISSAFHYGRLLG
+327 ELINSAFHYGRLLG

-367 VFLLRVLQLGYTED
+367 VFLLKVLQLGYTD
-381 DFLLAVKSAERIAF
+381 DEFLLAIKSVEKIAF

-407 ETKFQNYAHELL
+407 ETKFQNYAHQLL
-419 PGNPENLKDV
+419 PGNLDNLKQV
-429 CSRLIMESPSDD
+429 CTRLIMDSPSDE
-441 AFSSAFT
+441 AFSAAFT
-448 SRSSRDTRM
+448 TRSSRDTRM

-489 NPMLESAPEWYSR
+489 NPLPESASEWHER
-502 IAPLETADDSPTY
+502 VAPVETVGDGPTY
-515 EDYVYR
+515 DDYVYR

-533 SSVGQNVWSVK
+533 SSVGQNVWKVK
-544 RDGKPGS
+544 REGKPGS
-551 ETTSKY
+551 ETISKF

-564 IEVTKHLLSVDTWN
+564 IEVTKHLLDTESWT
-578 ADLIDQRSEWI
+578 AVLIDRRSEWI
-589 ASQALNYWKREL
+589 ASQALIYWKREL
-601 PKAGMNQ
+601 PKAGPNQ
-608 LAIFTPNTNVE
+608 ISAFSG

>member
-6 QQMSL
+6 QQMNL
-11 SGINERTLAGFSV
+11 SGINERAFAGFSV
-24 PDFQRNYSWTDVEV
+24 PDFQRNYSWTDVEI

-44 IEAVLEGQSSDHFMG
+44 LETVLEGQSIDHFMG
-59 PVVALESSVGRTPLI
+59 PIVTLDSSSGRTPLI
-74 DGQQRITTLTILAS
+74 DGQQRITTLAILAS
-88 VVRDYLMIDMENP
+88 VVRDYLMTDMENP
-101 TIEIAGASFFIS
+101 TIDIEGASYFIS
-113 QNFLKILFINDMTT
+113 QNYLKILFLSDMTT
-127 PRLQSNYQIGE
+127 PRLQSNYQIGK
-138 IFEDYIVRNPNTPER
+138 IFEDYIVKNPSTEQR
-153 KYFDSRPAMLTKK
+153 KNFNSSPTMLTKK
-166 EQRLSKNVEAARGLL
+166 EQRLSKNLEIAQATLT
-181 LSLSKNWIEQY
+181 SLTKKWIGQY
-192 SGNEERKAAI
+192 SAVEDKKHAI
-202 QKLFEVISN
+202 QKLYDVIST
-211 KVQFLYIEVGSEED
+211 KIQFLYIEVGSEED

-254 IEQSPATDR
+254 IEQNPSTDR
-263 TEIISNWERI
+263 AEIIENWEKI
-273 PGYLENYDISSFLRH
+273 PSYLENYDISSFLRH
-288 FLLTQEE
+288 YLLTQERI
-295 VPVQKK
+295 PVQKK
-301 KIFALLKADVEE
+301 KIFTLLKDDVEE
-313 ESRQNPKSAKKKLD
+313 QARQNPKSAKNKLD
-327 ELISSAFHYGRLLG
+327 ELINSAFHYGRLLG

-367 VFLLRVLQLGYTED
+367 VFLLKVLQLGYTDD
-381 DFLLAVKSAERIAF
+381 DFLLAIKSVEKIAF

-419 PGNPENLKDV
+419 PGNVDNLKQV
-429 CSRLIMESPSDD
+429 CTMLIMDSPTDE
-441 AFSSAFT
+441 AFSAAFT
-448 SRSSRDTRM
+448 TRSSRDTRM

-489 NPMLESAPEWYSR
+489 NPLPESSAEWYEKV
-502 IAPLETADDSPTY
+502 APIETVGDRLAYD
-515 EDYVYR
+515 DYVYR

-533 SSVGQNVWSVK
+533 SSVGQNVWMIK
-544 RDGKPGS
+544 REGKPGS
-551 ETTSKY
+551 ETISKF

-564 IEVTKHLLSVDTWN
+564 IEVTKHLLSAESWT
-578 ADLIDQRSEWI
+578 AAQIDRRSEWI
-589 ASQALNYWKREL
+589 ASQSLIYWKREL
-601 PKAGMNQ
+601 PKAGPNQ
-608 LAIFTPNTNVE
+608 ISAFLG

>member
-11 SGINERTLAGFSV
+11 SGINERALAGFSV
-24 PDFQRNYSWTDVEV
+24 PDFQRNYSWTDVEI

-44 IEAVLEGQSSDHFMG
+44 LETVLEGQSSDHFMG
-59 PVVALESSVGRTPLI
+59 PVVVLESSSGRTPII

-113 QNFLKILFINDMTT
+113 QNFLKTLFVNDMIT
-127 PRLQSNYQIGE
+127 PRLQSNYQIGR
-138 IFEDYIVRNPNTPER
+138 IFEDYIVRNPSTPER
-153 KYFDSRPAMLTKK
+153 KNFDSRPTMLTKK
-166 EQRLSKNVEAARGLL
+166 EQRLSKNLDSAQSL
-181 LSLSKNWIEQY
+181 LSNLCKNWIEQH
-192 SGNEERKAAI
+192 SATEDRKQAV
-202 QKLFEVISN
+202 QKLYEVMSN
-211 KVQFLYIEVGSEED
+211 KIQFLYIEVGSEED

-254 IEQSPATDR
+254 IEQNPATDR
-263 TEIISNWERI
+263 GEIIDNWEKI
-273 PGYLENYDISSFLRH
+273 PSYLENFDISSFLRH
-288 FLLTQEE
+288 YLLTQEE

-301 KIFALLKADVEE
+301 KIFSLLKADVEDQA
-313 ESRQNPKSAKKKLD
+313 RQNPKSAKNKLD
-327 ELISSAFHYGRLLG
+327 ELINSAFHYGRLLG

-367 VFLLRVLQLGYTED
+367 VFLLRVLQLGYTDD
-381 DFLLAVKSAERIAF
+381 DFLLAIKSVEKIAF

-419 PGNPENLKDV
+419 PSNVENLKQV
-429 CSRLIMESPSDD
+429 CTKLIMDSPTDE
-441 AFSSAFT
+441 AFSAAFT
-448 SRSSRDTRM
+448 TRSSRDTRM

-489 NPMLESAPEWYSR
+489 NPLPESASDWYQKV
-502 IAPLETADDSPTY
+502 APLETVGDLPTY
-515 EDYVYR
+515 DDYVYR

-533 SSVGQNVWSVK
+533 SSVGQNVWKVK
-544 RDGKPGS
+544 REGKPGS
-551 ETTSKY
+551 ETITNY
-557 KGYRASN
+557 QGYRASN
-564 IEVTKHLLSVDTWN
+564 LEVTKHLLETESWT
-578 ADLIDQRSEWI
+578 AKLIDRRSDWI
-589 ASQALNYWKREL
+589 ASQALIYWKREL
-601 PKAGMNQ
+601 PKAGPNQ
-608 LAIFTPNTNVE
+608 ISAFPG

>member
-11 SGINERTLAGFSV
+11 SGINEKALAGFSV
-24 PDFQRNYSWTDVEV
+24 PDFQRNYSWTDVEI

-44 IEAVLEGQSSDHFMG
+44 LEAVLEGQSSDHFMG
-59 PVVALESSVGRTPLI
+59 PIVALESVSGRTPLI
-74 DGQQRITTLTILAS
+74 DGQQRITTLVILAS
-88 VVRDYLMIDMENP
+88 VVRDYLMIDLENP

-113 QNFLKILFINDMTT
+113 QNFLKILFVNDMTT
-127 PRLQSNYQIGE
+127 SRLQSNYQIGR

-153 KYFDSRPAMLTKK
+153 KYFDSRPTMLTKK
-166 EQRLSKNVEAARGLL
+166 EQRLSKNLESAQALL
-181 LSLSKNWIEQY
+181 RSLTKTWIEQH
-192 SGNEERKAAI
+192 SATEDKKRAI
-202 QKLFEVISN
+202 QKLYEVTSN
-211 KVQFLYIEVGSEED
+211 KIQFLYIEVGNEED

-244 LIKSF
+244 LIKSY

-254 IEQSPATDR
+254 IEQNPSTDR
-263 TEIISNWERI
+263 AEIIENWEKI
-273 PGYLENYDISSFLRH
+273 PAYLENYDISSFLRH
-288 FLLTQEE
+288 YLLTQEK

-301 KIFALLKADVEE
+301 KIFTLLKFDVED
-313 ESRQNPKSAKKKLD
+313 SARQNPKSAKNKLD
-327 ELISSAFHYGRLLG
+327 ELINSAFHYGRLLG

-367 VFLLRVLQLGYTED
+367 VFLLRVLQLGYTDD
-381 DFLLAVKSAERIAF
+381 DFLLAIKSAEKIAF

-419 PGNPENLKDV
+419 PGNIDNLKQV
-429 CSRLIMESPSDD
+429 CTKLIMDSPSDE
-441 AFSSAFT
+441 AFSAAFT
-448 SRSSRDTRM
+448 TRSSRDTRM

-489 NPMLESAPEWYSR
+489 NPLPESAAEWYEMVGP
-502 IAPLETADDSPTY
+502 IETVGDGATY
-515 EDYVYR
+515 DDYVYR

-533 SSVGQNVWSVK
+533 SSVGQNVWKVK
-544 RDGKPGS
+544 REGKPGS
-551 ETTSKY
+551 EAMPKF

-564 IEVTKHLLSVDTWN
+564 IEVTKHLLITECWT
-578 ADLIDQRSEWI
+578 AALIDRRSEWI
-589 ASQALNYWKREL
+589 ASQALIYWKREL
-601 PKAGMNQ
+601 PKAGPNQ
-608 LAIFTPNTNVE
+608 ISPFIGS

>member
-11 SGINERTLAGFSV
+11 SGINERALAGFSV
-24 PDFQRNYSWTDVEV
+24 PDFQRNYSWTDVEI

-44 IEAVLEGQSSDHFMG
+44 IETVLEGQSSDHFMG
-59 PVVALESSVGRTPLI
+59 PIVALESSSGRTPLI
-74 DGQQRITTLTILAS
+74 DGQQRITTLAILAS
-88 VVRDYLMIDMENP
+88 VVRDYLMVDMGNP

-113 QNFLKILFINDMTT
+113 QNFLKILFVNDMTT
-127 PRLQSNYQIGE
+127 PRLQSNYQIGK
-138 IFEDYIVRNPNTPER
+138 IFEDYIVRNPNTSER
-153 KYFDSRPAMLTKK
+153 KNFDSRPTMLTKK
-166 EQRLSKNVEAARGLL
+166 EQRVSKNLESAQKL
-181 LSLSKNWIEQY
+181 LSSVSQAWIERN
-192 SGNEERKAAI
+192 SGTEDRKQAV
-202 QKLFEVISN
+202 QKLYEVISN
-211 KVQFLYIEVGSEED
+211 KIQFLYIEVGNEED

-254 IEQSPATDR
+254 IEQNPATDR
-263 TEIISNWERI
+263 SEIIENWEKI
-273 PGYLENYDISSFLRH
+273 PAYLESYDISSFLRH
-288 FLLTQEE
+288 YLLTQEE
-295 VPVQKK
+295 MPVQKK
-301 KIFALLKADVEE
+301 KIFSLLKTDVEE
-313 ESRQNPKSAKKKLD
+313 RARQNPQSAKNKLD
-327 ELISSAFHYGRLLG
+327 ELINSAFHYGRLLG

-360 MVGDSYR
+360 MVGESYR
-367 VFLLRVLQLGYTED
+367 VFLLKVLQLGYTDD
-381 DFLLAVKSAERIAF
+381 DFLLAIKSVEKIAF
-395 RWAICGE
+395 RWALCGE

-407 ETKFQNYAHELL
+407 ETKFQNYAHDLQ
-419 PGNPENLKDV
+419 PGNTENLKQI
-429 CSRLIMESPSDD
+429 CQNLIMDAPNDE
-441 AFSSAFT
+441 AFSAAFT

-489 NPMLESAPEWYSR
+489 NPLPESAAEWS
-502 IAPLETADDSPTY
+502 AKVAAFETVGDALTY
-515 EDYVYR
+515 DDYVYR

-533 SSVGQNVWSVK
+533 SSVGQNVWNVK
-544 RDGKPGS
+544 REGKPGS
-551 ETTSKY
+551 ETISKF

-564 IEVTKHLLSVDTWN
+564 IEVTKHLLNIEDWT
-578 ADLIDQRSEWI
+578 ADQIDRRSEWI
-589 ASQALNYWKREL
+589 ASQALIYWKREL
-601 PKAGMNQ
+601 PKAGPNQ
-608 LAIFTPNTNVE
+608 ISAYSG

>member
-11 SGINERTLAGFSV
+11 SGINEKALAGFSV
-24 PDFQRNYSWTDVEV
+24 PDFQRNYSWTEVEI

-44 IEAVLEGQSSDHFMG
+44 LEAVLEGQSSDHFMG
-59 PVVALESSVGRTPLI
+59 PIVALESASGRTPLI
-74 DGQQRITTLTILAS
+74 DGQQRITTLAILAS

-113 QNFLKILFINDMTT
+113 QNFLKILFVNDMTT
-127 PRLQSNYQIGE
+127 PRLQSNYQIGR

-153 KYFDSRPAMLTKK
+153 KNFDSRPTMLTKK
-166 EQRLSKNVEAARGLL
+166 DQRLSKNLDSAQSLL
-181 LSLSKNWIEQY
+181 MSLAKKWIEQH
-192 SGNEERKAAI
+192 SAIEDRKKAI
-202 QKLFEVISN
+202 QKLYEVTSN
-211 KVQFLYIEVGSEED
+211 KIQFLYIEVGSEED

-254 IEQSPATDR
+254 IEQNPATDR
-263 TEIISNWERI
+263 AEIIENWEKI
-273 PGYLENYDISSFLRH
+273 PSYLENFDVSSFLRH
-288 FLLTQEE
+288 YLLTQEE
-295 VPVQKK
+295 APVQKK
-301 KIFALLKADVEE
+301 KIFTLLKADVEE
-313 ESRQNPKSAKKKLD
+313 QARRNPKSAKNKLD
-327 ELISSAFHYGRLLG
+327 ELINSAFHYGRLLG

-367 VFLLRVLQLGYTED
+367 VFLLKVLQLGYTDD
-381 DFLLAVKSAERIAF
+381 DFLLAIKSVEKIAF

-419 PGNPENLKDV
+419 PGNAENLKQI
-429 CSRLIMESPSDD
+429 CTRLIMDSPSDE
-441 AFSSAFT
+441 AFSAAFT
-448 SRSSRDTRM
+448 TRSSRDTRM

-474 TTSRYE
+474 TTSRFE

-489 NPMLESAPEWYSR
+489 NPLPESAMEWYEKV
-502 IAPLETADDSPTY
+502 AALETVGDGPSYD
-515 EDYVYR
+515 DYVYR

-533 SSVGQNVWSVK
+533 SSVGQNVWIVK
-544 RDGKPGS
+544 REGKPGS
-551 ETTSKY
+551 ETISKF

-564 IEVTKHLLSVDTWN
+564 IEVTKHLLTIEAWTAVQ
-578 ADLIDQRSEWI
+578 IDRRSEWI
-589 ASQALNYWKREL
+589 ASQALIYWKREL
-601 PKAGMNQ
+601 PKAGPNQ
-608 LAIFTPNTNVE
+608 ISGYSG

>member
-11 SGINERTLAGFSV
+11 SGINEKALAGFSV
-24 PDFQRNYSWTDVEV
+24 PDFQRNYSWTDVEI

-44 IEAVLEGQSSDHFMG
+44 LEAVLEGQSSDHFMG
-59 PVVALESSVGRTPLI
+59 PIVALESVSGRTPLI
-74 DGQQRITTLTILAS
+74 DGQQRITTLVILAS
-88 VVRDYLMIDMENP
+88 VVRDYLMIDLENP

-113 QNFLKILFINDMTT
+113 QNFLKILFVNDMTT
-127 PRLQSNYQIGE
+127 SRLQSNYQIGR

-153 KYFDSRPAMLTKK
+153 KYFDSRPTMLTKK
-166 EQRLSKNVEAARGLL
+166 EQRLSKNLESAQALL
-181 LSLSKNWIEQY
+181 RSLTKTWIEQH
-192 SGNEERKAAI
+192 SATEDKKRAI
-202 QKLFEVISN
+202 QKLYEVTSN
-211 KVQFLYIEVGSEED
+211 KIQFLYIEVGNEED

-244 LIKSF
+244 LIKSY

-254 IEQSPATDR
+254 IEQNPSTDR
-263 TEIISNWERI
+263 AEIIENWEKI
-273 PGYLENYDISSFLRH
+273 PAYLENYDISSFLRH
-288 FLLTQEE
+288 YLLTQEK

-301 KIFALLKADVEE
+301 KIFTLLKFDVED
-313 ESRQNPKSAKKKLD
+313 SARQNPKSAKNKLD
-327 ELISSAFHYGRLLG
+327 DLINSAFHYGRLLG

-367 VFLLRVLQLGYTED
+367 VFLLRVLQLGYTDD
-381 DFLLAVKSAERIAF
+381 DFLLAIKSAEKIAF

-419 PGNPENLKDV
+419 PGNIDNLKQV
-429 CSRLIMESPSDD
+429 CTKLIMDSPSDE
-441 AFSSAFT
+441 AFSAAFT
-448 SRSSRDTRM
+448 TRSSRDTRM

-489 NPMLESAPEWYSR
+489 NPLPESAAEWYEMVGP
-502 IAPLETADDSPTY
+502 IETVGDGATY
-515 EDYVYR
+515 DDYVYR

-533 SSVGQNVWSVK
+533 SSVGQNVWKVK
-544 RDGKPGS
+544 REGKPGS
-551 ETTSKY
+551 EAMPKF

-564 IEVTKHLLSVDTWN
+564 IEVTKHLLITECWT
-578 ADLIDQRSEWI
+578 AALIDRRSEWI
-589 ASQALNYWKREL
+589 ASQALIYWKREL
-601 PKAGMNQ
+601 PKAGPNQ
-608 LAIFTPNTNVE
+608 ISPFIGS

>member
-1 MKLNA
+1 
-6 QQMSL
+6 MSL
-11 SGINERTLAGFSV
+11 SGINEKALAGFSV

-44 IEAVLEGQSSDHFMG
+44 LEAVLEGQSSDHFMG
-59 PVVALESSVGRTPLI
+59 PIVALESVSGRTPLI
-74 DGQQRITTLTILAS
+74 DGQQRITTLVILAS
-88 VVRDYLMIDMENP
+88 VVRDYLMIDLENP

-113 QNFLKILFINDMTT
+113 QNFLKILFVNDMTT
-127 PRLQSNYQIGE
+127 SRLQSNYQIGR

-153 KYFDSRPAMLTKK
+153 KYFDSRPTMLTKK
-166 EQRLSKNVEAARGLL
+166 EQRLSKNLESAQALL
-181 LSLSKNWIEQY
+181 RSLTKTWIEQH
-192 SGNEERKAAI
+192 SASEDKKRAI
-202 QKLFEVISN
+202 QKLYEVTSN
-211 KVQFLYIEVGSEED
+211 KIQFLYIEVGNEED

-244 LIKSF
+244 LIKSY

-254 IEQSPATDR
+254 IEQNPSTDR
-263 TEIISNWERI
+263 AEIIENWEKI
-273 PGYLENYDISSFLRH
+273 PAYLENYDISSFLRH
-288 FLLTQEE
+288 YLLTQEE

-301 KIFALLKADVEE
+301 KIFTLLKFDVEDNA
-313 ESRQNPKSAKKKLD
+313 RQNPKSAKNKLD
-327 ELISSAFHYGRLLG
+327 ELINSAFHYGRLLG

-367 VFLLRVLQLGYTED
+367 VFLLRVLQLGYTDD
-381 DFLLAVKSAERIAF
+381 DFLLAIKSAEKIAF

-419 PGNPENLKDV
+419 PGNIDNLKQV
-429 CSRLIMESPSDD
+429 CTKLIMDSPSDE
-441 AFSSAFT
+441 AFSAAFT
-448 SRSSRDTRM
+448 TRSSRDTRM

-489 NPMLESAPEWYSR
+489 NPLPESAAEWYEMV
-502 IAPLETADDSPTY
+502 APIETVGDGATY
-515 EDYVYR
+515 DDYVYR

-533 SSVGQNVWSVK
+533 SSVGQNVWKVK

-551 ETTSKY
+551 EAMPKF

-564 IEVTKHLLSVDTWN
+564 IEVTKHLLSIECWT
-578 ADLIDQRSEWI
+578 ASLIDRRSEWI
-589 ASQALNYWKREL
+589 ASQALIYWKREL
-601 PKAGMNQ
+601 PKAGPNQ
-608 LAIFTPNTNVE
+608 ISPFIGS

>member
-11 SGINERTLAGFSV
+11 SGINEKALAGFSV
-24 PDFQRNYSWTDVEV
+24 PDFQRNYSWTDVEI

-44 IEAVLEGQSSDHFMG
+44 LESVLEGQSSDHFMG
-59 PVVALESSVGRTPLI
+59 PIVALESTAGRTPLI
-74 DGQQRITTLTILAS
+74 DGQQRITTLAILAS
-88 VVRDYLMIDMENP
+88 VIRDYLMNDMENP

-113 QNFLKILFINDMTT
+113 QNFLKILFVNDMTT
-127 PRLQSNYQIGE
+127 PRLQSNYQIGR

-153 KYFDSRPAMLTKK
+153 KNFDSRPTMLTKK
-166 EQRLSKNVEAARGLL
+166 EQRLSKNLESAQTLL
-181 LSLSKNWIEQY
+181 RSLSKNWIEQH
-192 SGNEERKAAI
+192 SATEDKKRAI
-202 QKLFEVISN
+202 QKLYEVASN
-211 KVQFLYIEVGSEED
+211 RIQFLYIEVGSEED

-254 IEQSPATDR
+254 IEQNPATDR
-263 TEIISNWERI
+263 AEIIENWEKI
-273 PGYLENYDISSFLRH
+273 PSYLENYDISSFLRH
-288 FLLTQEE
+288 YLLTQEE

-301 KIFALLKADVEE
+301 KIFTLLKIDVEDQA
-313 ESRQNPKSAKKKLD
+313 RQSPKSAKNKLD
-327 ELISSAFHYGRLLG
+327 ELINSAFHYGRLLG

-367 VFLLRVLQLGYTED
+367 VFLLKVLQLGYTD
-381 DFLLAVKSAERIAF
+381 DEFLLAIKSVEKIAF

-407 ETKFQNYAHELL
+407 ETKFQNYAHQLL
-419 PGNPENLKDV
+419 PGNIDNLKQV
-429 CSRLIMESPSDD
+429 CTRLIMDSPSDE
-441 AFSSAFT
+441 AFSAAFT
-448 SRSSRDTRM
+448 TRSSRDTRM

-489 NPMLESAPEWYSR
+489 NPLPESASEWHER
-502 IAPLETADDSPTY
+502 VAPVETVGDGPTY
-515 EDYVYR
+515 DDYVYR

-533 SSVGQNVWSVK
+533 SSVGQNVWKVK
-544 RDGKPGS
+544 REGKPGS
-551 ETTSKY
+551 ETISKF

-564 IEVTKHLLSVDTWN
+564 IEVTKHLLDTESWT
-578 ADLIDQRSEWI
+578 AALIDRRSEWI
-589 ASQALNYWKREL
+589 ASQALIYWKREL
-601 PKAGMNQ
+601 PKAGPNQ
-608 LAIFTPNTNVE
+608 ISAFSG